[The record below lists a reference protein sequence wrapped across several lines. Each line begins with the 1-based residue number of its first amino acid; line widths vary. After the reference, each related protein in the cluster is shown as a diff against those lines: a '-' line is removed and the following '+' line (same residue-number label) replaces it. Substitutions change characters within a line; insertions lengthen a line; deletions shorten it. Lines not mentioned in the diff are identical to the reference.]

1 MVIFFFVTK
10 NTLKTGF
17 GRNVLYMSCFVT
29 IIHIYVHET
38 DAKRVLNNRKR
49 FNHCNMVLLQINVRF
64 HLRIRK
70 RMRKRRGGGEGLRSG
85 T

>member
-1 MVIFFFVTK
+1 MVKKIFPATK
-10 NTLKTGF
+10 NTLETGF

-38 DAKRVLNNRKR
+38 DAKRVLNNRTR
-49 FNHCNMVLLQINVRF
+49 CNMALLQINVRF

-70 RMRKRRGGGEGLRSG
+70 RRRKRRGGGGLRSG